1 MWNSSR
7 LSVVKAICVS
17 EISENK
23 IFQEP
28 MDLAEKSFEAFE
40 GLKTNSWKSIQ
51 TLFSQDKMKTL
62 EVSRKLENR
71 I

>member
-40 GLKTNSWKSIQ
+40 GLKTNSWKIHSD
-51 TLFSQDKMKTL
+51 TFFT
-62 EVSRKLENR
+62 R
-71 I
+71 

>member
-1 MWNSSR
+1 MVPRPLWNSSR
-7 LSVVKAICVS
+7 SSVVKAICVS

-40 GLKTNSWKSIQ
+40 GLKTNSWKIHSD
-51 TLFSQDKMKTL
+51 TFFTGW
-62 EVSRKLENR
+62 
-71 I
+71 

>member
-1 MWNSSR
+1 M
-7 LSVVKAICVS
+7 KAICVS

-23 IFQEP
+23 NFQKP

-40 GLKTNSWKSIQ
+40 GLKTKIVGKSIQ
-51 TLFSQDKMKTL
+51 TLFSQNKMKTL
-62 EVSRKLENR
+62 EVSRKSENR